1 MPLTSLLS
9 LFEFDVR
16 SQVQPFQTAART
28 AHLDV
33 GWVAVASSY
42 GVISDAA
49 ELALKALSGAP
60 PNSAF
65 HTKGVLGTRHAPL
78 SRALLV
84 LSLERTVNLL
94 FRAFHLVRRHLT
106 KVSSQY
112 CVQRSRPIVKDCTST
127 TSLYFAQR
135 PLAPAGRIV
144 CPSRNSLN
152 ISERWRGIMLRSRA
166 SLS

>member
-9 LFEFDVR
+9 LFEFDVG

-42 GVISDAA
+42 GVVSDGASW
-49 ELALKALSGAP
+49 ALKALSGAP

-65 HTKGVLGTRHAPL
+65 HTKGVLGTRHAPV

-84 LSLERTVNLL
+84 LSLDRTVNLL
-94 FRAFHLVRRHLT
+94 FRAFHLVRR
-106 KVSSQY
+106 KGAE
-112 CVQRSRPIVKDCTST
+112 TSCRKRT
-127 TSLYFAQR
+127 DLF
-135 PLAPAGRIV
+135 L
-144 CPSRNSLN
+144 
-152 ISERWRGIMLRSRA
+152 
-166 SLS
+166 